1 MSGAFERRLE
11 PASSVEC
18 SRHAARAPSVV
29 ATFTRRGTLTEAPA
43 PRGLRRHQAI
53 TLSLL
58 FLAGI
63 VNFLDRSSLSIA
75 NTTVRA
81 EMHLN
86 ATEMGW
92 LLSAFSFAY
101 GFAQLPLIGL
111 LDRVGTRFVLG
122 GGLTLWSAAQML
134 TGLVRGLPSFLFL
147 RVLLGIGE
155 APFYPSG
162 IRSTREWF
170 SPATRGRATA
180 VMSSSS
186 TFGMA
191 VAPPF
196 LTWVMLAIG
205 WRSMFLLLGA
215 AGLVVAALWIALHR
229 ARQDTPFA
237 EEAGKR
243 EQGTGGSEQPE
254 TIEWKVA
261 NGEQSGAPS
270 STPQAAKV
278 GIRAKLEPFSLTRP
292 KDPSSRPKAQWPAAE
307 GPASPSQPQEP
318 AWRALIRQ
326 RTVWGM
332 MLGWGGINYTVWL
345 YLAWLPAYLQD
356 QRHLSLATSGWI
368 AALPFLAG
376 AVGMLTSGALSDRLA
391 RAGLPLTTIHRR
403 NLIFGM
409 IVSAAS
415 TFVVAR
421 SESTTQAVAGIS
433 MALFFIHFA
442 GTSGW
447 GYVQA
452 VSPLR
457 YVASLGALQ
466 NFASFMI
473 ASAAPVLT
481 GWLLDRTHSFTIA
494 LGLCSAIT
502 LLGALS
508 YATLAAPGGMHLEQR
523 SHITPRPH

>member
-1 MSGAFERRLE
+1 
-11 PASSVEC
+11 
-18 SRHAARAPSVV
+18 
-29 ATFTRRGTLTEAPA
+29 LTEAPA
-43 PRGLRRHQAI
+43 PRSFRSHQAI

-63 VNFLDRSSLSIA
+63 VNFLDRASLSIA
-75 NTTVRA
+75 NTTVRT

-86 ATEMGW
+86 ATQMGW

-111 LDRVGTRFVLG
+111 LDRVGTRFILG
-122 GGLTLWSAAQML
+122 GGLILWSAAQLL
-134 TGLVRGLPSFLFL
+134 TGLVHNLSSFLLL

-170 SPATRGRATA
+170 SSATRGRATA
-180 VMSSSS
+180 VMSSSQ
-186 TFGMA
+186 TVGLA
-191 VAPPF
+191 VAPPI
-196 LTWVMLAIG
+196 LTFIMLRAG
-205 WRSMFLLLGA
+205 WRAMFILLGA
-215 AGLVVAALWIALHR
+215 SGLVVAALWITLHR
-229 ARQDTPFA
+229 GRNETPFA
-237 EEAGKR
+237 E
-243 EQGTGGSEQPE
+243 SEQPE
-254 TIEWKVA
+254 TA
-261 NGEQSGAPS
+261 TQRDA
-270 STPQAAKV
+270 TAKQLRD
-278 GIRAKLEPFSLTRP
+278 GTEPPAR
-292 KDPSSRPKAQWPAAE
+292 AAE
-307 GPASPSQPQEP
+307 HRET

-326 RTVWGM
+326 RAVWGM

-345 YLAWLPAYLQD
+345 YLAWLPAYLED
-356 QRHLSLATSGWI
+356 QRHLSLAKSGWV
-368 AALPFLAG
+368 AAVPFIVG
-376 AVGMLTSGALSDRLA
+376 AFGMLSSGVLSDHLA

-409 IVSAAS
+409 IASAAC

-421 SESTTQAVAGIS
+421 SGSTTQAVAGIS

-466 NFASFMI
+466 NFAGFMI
-473 ASAAPVLT
+473 ASAAPVIT

-494 LGLCSAIT
+494 LGLCSCVT
-502 LLGALS
+502 LLGALA
-508 YATLAAPGGMHLEQR
+508 YATLGAPSGMHVEQEA
-523 SHITPRPH
+523 

>member
-1 MSGAFERRLE
+1 MI
-11 PASSVEC
+11 PNITDV
-18 SRHAARAPSVV
+18 
-29 ATFTRRGTLTEAPA
+29 RGTLTEPLAQ
-43 PRGLRRHQAI
+43 RSLRRHQTI
-53 TLSLL
+53 TLLLL

-86 ATEMGW
+86 ATQIGW

-134 TGLVRGLPSFLFL
+134 TGFVRGLPTFLFL

-155 APFYPSG
+155 APFYPAG
-162 IRSTREWF
+162 IRSVREWF
-170 SPATRGRATA
+170 SAATRGRATA
-180 VMSSSS
+180 VMNTSS
-186 TFGMA
+186 TLGVAF
-191 VAPPF
+191 APPL
-196 LTWVMLAIG
+196 LTWMMLRTG
-205 WRSMFLLLGA
+205 WRAMFILLGA
-215 AGLVVAALWIALHR
+215 SGLVVAALWIALHR
-229 ARQDTPFA
+229 ARRDTPFA
-237 EEAGKR
+237 EETGSR
-243 EQGTGGSEQPE
+243 EQGVGNSEQP
-254 TIEWKVA
+254 
-261 NGEQSGAPS
+261 GAPS
-270 STPQAAKV
+270 STPQVAKV
-278 GIRAKLEPFSLTRP
+278 GSQDARDRHNQPLSNFVISTEAKRSGETRFST
-292 KDPSSRPKAQWPAAE
+292 SETS
-307 GPASPSQPQEP
+307 ASNPTPES

-332 MLGWGGINYTVWL
+332 MLGWGGVNYTVWL
-345 YLAWLPAYLQD
+345 YLAWLPAYLED
-356 QRHLSLATSGWI
+356 QRHLSLAKSGWV

-376 AVGMLTSGALSDRLA
+376 AFGMLSSGALSDRLA

-403 NLIFGM
+403 NIIAGM
-409 IVSAAS
+409 AVSAVS
-415 TFVVAR
+415 TFLVAR
-421 SESTTQAVAGIS
+421 SQSTAQAVAGIS
-433 MALFFIHFA
+433 AALFCIHFA

-466 NFASFMI
+466 NFFSFMI
-473 ASAAPVLT
+473 ASAAPVVT

-502 LLGALS
+502 LMGALS
-508 YATLAAPGGMHLEQR
+508 YATLAAPSGMHLEQEA
-523 SHITPRPH
+523 